1 MYQSNIYEY
10 LEEHNE
16 TKLLICKDDKEAKQI
31 ADVANL
37 LGYDTFVLPD
47 LRVNVGEDLRAYG
60 EDVHRMFT
68 HLAAYHASR
77 KKKVLISPL
86 RTLLVPFPK
95 QELFATKTL
104 EFGDTLNLNELKD
117 TLYQWGYHFTDI
129 AAQKGEVSF
138 RGDIIDIY
146 PIHVERPYRISL
158 FDEEVEAIH
167 YYDEVTQKRLPD
179 ELESL
184 EITPAFLALDKV
196 QHEVLKNRCERS
208 SYDTFVKDID
218 SLGLWHLDEL
228 GQSALE
234 QFKAVCASNIDDEL
248 KEVYELTEPLVPRKS
263 FLLPSIPEG
272 AKYRD
277 LEVVNPN
284 KLLESHKDK
293 KIIIIAKNESIVRGS
308 ELSSFE
314 NIEFVYQDGIVN
326 IMGNEKLIISLNK
339 PLKKKRVKKAT
350 IILDELK
357 PGDYVVHENHGV
369 GIFRGIEKRDV
380 LGATSEFVVIFY
392 QNEDSLLIPVSSLE
406 VIDRYVAEGGALPIL
421 DRLGKASFKKLK
433 GKVKE
438 KLFAIASQIINLSAQ
453 RHLKKG
459 IKLVSSEQV
468 AGSSEEREL
477 AQKIAAEHQLFLSK
491 AGFVHTED
499 QERAINEMLDDMGSG
514 RMMDRLLSADVGFGK
529 TEVAMNGMFVA
540 VRNGYQAMMIAP
552 TTLLSSQHYKSLKE
566 RFYDYGIK
574 VAKLDRFST
583 AKEKS
588 AILKGLAEGTID
600 MVVGTH
606 ALLKAKFKNLALV
619 IIDEEHKF
627 GVKQKEALKEIS
639 IDVHLLSM
647 SATPIPRSLN
657 LALSEVKSFSEIL
670 TPPTERQGVRTF
682 VKSYDDKVIKEA
694 ILREMRRGG
703 QTFYVFNSIAGIEEK
718 KKQLLEILPKLR
730 VAVLHSKISAKET
743 EDEMLKFE
751 DGEYDVL
758 LSTSIV
764 ESGIHMPHANTMIV
778 DGADNFGI
786 ADLHQLRGRVGRGG
800 REGYCYFMVTDKDRL
815 TDNAKK
821 RLIALESHS
830 DLGSGAVLA
839 FHDLEIRGGGNIIG
853 EAQSGHIKQIGYSL
867 YLRMLE
873 DAIRELSGQD
883 KEVAHNIDM
892 KLSIDAYLNEEL
904 IEEDRLRLELY
915 RRLSLCE
922 TTGEVYE
929 IEAEIADRFGK
940 LDTITR
946 QFIDVMVM
954 KVLAREQ
961 GISKVSSYGENV
973 FIEFREE
980 GKERVVL
987 KSRSKDDDDIIATA
1001 MRYLKK

>member
-1 MYQSNIYEY
+1 MYQSNIYQY
-10 LEEHNE
+10 LEELKE
-16 TKLLICKDDKEAKQI
+16 TKLLICNDDKEAVQI
-31 ADVANL
+31 RDVAVL

-47 LRVNVGEDLRAYG
+47 LRVAVGEDLRAYA
-60 EDVHRMFT
+60 EDIQLLFLQ
-68 HLAAYHASR
+68 LANFHTST

-86 RTLLVPFPK
+86 RTLLIPFPK
-95 QELFATKTL
+95 SEYFASQTI
-104 EFGDTLNLNELKD
+104 EFGETLKLQELKD

-129 AAQKGEVSF
+129 AAQRGEVSF

-146 PIHVERPYRISL
+146 PIDAEKPYRISL
-158 FDEEVEAIH
+158 FDEEVETIQH
-167 YYDEVTQKRLPD
+167 YDEGTQKRVSE
-179 ELESL
+179 ELEEL
-184 EITPAFLALDKV
+184 IFTPAFLALNNT
-196 QHEVLKNRCERS
+196 QYEELKNKCERS
-208 SYDTFVKDID
+208 TYDTFVKDID
-218 SLGLWHLDEL
+218 ALGLWHLEDL
-228 GQSALE
+228 GQNALE
-234 QFKAVCASNIDDEL
+234 QFSAIWASNLDDEL
-248 KEVYELTEPLVPRKS
+248 KEVYELTEPLVARKS
-263 FLLPSIPEG
+263 FLLPAIPEG
-272 AKYRD
+272 SRYRD
-277 LEVVNPN
+277 LEAVNPN

-293 KIIIIAKNESIVRGS
+293 KITIIAKNESIVRGS

-314 NIEFVYQDGIVN
+314 NIEFIYQEGIVN
-326 IMGNEKLIISLNK
+326 LLGSDKLILSLNK
-339 PLKKKRVKKAT
+339 PLKRKKVKKAS

-357 PGDYVVHENHGV
+357 PGDYVVHENYGV
-369 GIFRGIEKRDV
+369 GIFKGIEKREI
-380 LGATSEFVVIFY
+380 LGSLSEFVVMHY
-392 QNEDSLLIPVSSLE
+392 QNEDALLIPVSNLE
-406 VIDRYVAEGGALPIL
+406 VIDRYVAEGGSLPVL
-421 DRLGKASFKKLK
+421 DRMGKASFKKLK
-433 GKVKE
+433 AKVKE

-459 IKLVSSEQV
+459 IKLKNNMEEHAIFMSE
-468 AGSSEEREL
+468 
-477 AQKIAAEHQLFLSK
+477 

-499 QERAINEMLDDMGSG
+499 QEKAINAMLEDMGSG
-514 RMMDRLLSADVGFGK
+514 KMMDRLLSADVGFGK

-540 VRNGYQAMMIAP
+540 VKNGYQAMMIAP
-552 TTLLSSQHYKSLKE
+552 TTLLSSQHFKSLKE
-566 RFYDYGIK
+566 RFYEHGIK
-574 VAKLDRFST
+574 VGKLDRFST
-583 AKEKS
+583 TKERN
-588 AILKGLAEGTID
+588 GTLAALEDGRLD
-600 MVVGTH
+600 VVVGTH

-627 GVKQKEALKEIS
+627 GVKQKEALKEIA

-657 LALSEVKSFSEIL
+657 LAMSDVKSFSEIL

-694 ILREMRRGG
+694 ILREIRRGG
-703 QTFYVFNSIAGIEEK
+703 QVFYVFNSIAGIEAK
-718 KKQLLEILPKLR
+718 KKILLEILPKLR
-730 VAVLHSKISAKET
+730 IAVLHSKISAKET
-743 EDEMLKFE
+743 EDEMMLFE

-800 REGYCYFMVTDKDRL
+800 KEGYCYFMVTDKERL
-815 TDNAKK
+815 TENAKR
-821 RLIALESHS
+821 RLLALESHS

-873 DAIRELSGQD
+873 DAIKELSGQD

-922 TTGEVYE
+922 STGEVYD
-929 IEAEIADRFGK
+929 IESEIADRFGK

-946 QFIDVMVM
+946 QFIDVIVM
-954 KVLAREQ
+954 KVLAREK

-973 FIEFREE
+973 YIEFREE
-980 GKERVVL
+980 GLERIIL
-987 KSRSKDDDDIIATA
+987 KSSSKDDDDIIATA
-1001 MRYLKK
+1001 MGYLKK

>member
-10 LEEHNE
+10 LETLTVE
-16 TKLLICKDDKEAKQI
+16 KLLICNDDKEAVQI
-31 ADVANL
+31 RDVATL
-37 LGYDTFVLPD
+37 LGFDTFVLPD
-47 LRVNVGEDLRAYG
+47 LRVSAGEDLRAYA
-60 EDVHRMFT
+60 EDVQLLF
-68 HLAAYHASR
+68 LQLSKYHASQ
-77 KKKVLISPL
+77 KKKALISPL
-86 RTLLVPFPK
+86 RTLLIPFPK
-95 QELFATKTL
+95 SEYFASQTI
-104 EFGDTLNLNELKD
+104 EFGETINLQTLKD

-129 AAQKGEVSF
+129 AAQRGEVSF

-146 PIHVERPYRISL
+146 PIDAEKPYRISL
-158 FDEEVEAIH
+158 FDEEIETIQH
-167 YYDEVTQKRLPD
+167 YDEGTQKRVSE
-179 ELESL
+179 ELEEFSF
-184 EITPAFLALDKV
+184 TPAFLALDKA
-196 QHEVLKNRCERS
+196 QYEALKNRCERS

-218 SLGLWHLDEL
+218 SLGLWHLDDLAE
-228 GQSALE
+228 SALE
-234 QFKAVCASNIDDEL
+234 QFSGVWAANLDDEL

-263 FLLPSIPEG
+263 FLLPAIPEG
-272 AKYRD
+272 SRYRD
-277 LEVVNPN
+277 LEAVTPN

-293 KIIIIAKNESIVRGS
+293 KITIIAKNESIVRGS
-308 ELSSFE
+308 ELNSFE
-314 NIEFVYQDGIVN
+314 NIEFVYQEGIVN
-326 IMGNEKLIISLNK
+326 LLGDDRLILSLNK
-339 PLKKKRVKKAT
+339 PLKRKKVKKAS

-357 PGDYVVHENHGV
+357 PGDYVVHENYGV
-369 GIFRGIEKRDV
+369 GIFKGIEKREI
-380 LGATSEFVVIFY
+380 LGSLSEFVVMHY
-392 QNEDSLLIPVSSLE
+392 QNEDALLIPVSNLE
-406 VIDRYVAEGGALPIL
+406 VIDRYVAEGGALPVL
-421 DRLGKASFKKLK
+421 DRMGKASFKKLK
-433 GKVKE
+433 AKVKE

-459 IKLVSSEQV
+459 IKLKRNLEEHAIFMSE
-468 AGSSEEREL
+468 
-477 AQKIAAEHQLFLSK
+477 
-491 AGFVHTED
+491 AGFVHTDD
-499 QERAINEMLDDMGSG
+499 QERAINDMLDDMSSG
-514 RMMDRLLSADVGFGK
+514 KMMDRLLSADVGFGK

-540 VRNGYQAMMIAP
+540 VKNGYQAMMIAP

-566 RFYDYGIK
+566 RFYDHGIS
-574 VAKLDRFST
+574 VAKLDRFTT
-583 AKEKS
+583 AKEKNS
-588 AILKGLAEGTID
+588 ILKGLAEGTID
-600 MVVGTH
+600 VVVGTH

-627 GVKQKEALKEIS
+627 GVKQKEALKEIA

-657 LALSEVKSFSEIL
+657 LAMSEVKSFSEIL
-670 TPPTERQGVRTF
+670 TPPTERLGVRTF

-694 ILREMRRGG
+694 ILREIRRGG
-703 QTFYVFNSIAGIEEK
+703 QIFYVFNSIAGIEEK
-718 KKQLLEILPKLR
+718 KKVLLEILPKLR
-730 VAVLHSKISAKET
+730 IAVLHSKISAKET
-743 EDEMLKFE
+743 EDEMMKFE

-800 REGYCYFMVTDKDRL
+800 KEGYCYFMVTDKERL
-815 TDNAKK
+815 TENAKR
-821 RLIALESHS
+821 RLLALESHS

-873 DAIRELSGQD
+873 DAIKELSGQD

-922 TTGEVYE
+922 STGEVYE

-946 QFIDVMVM
+946 QFIDVIVM
-954 KVLAREQ
+954 KVLAREK
-961 GISKVSSYGENV
+961 GISKISSYGENV

-987 KSRSKDDDDIIATA
+987 KSNSKDDDDIISIA
-1001 MRYLKK
+1001 MEYLKK

>member
-10 LEEHNE
+10 LEALQEE
-16 TKLLICKDDKEAKQI
+16 KLLICKDDKEAVQI
-31 ADVANL
+31 RDIAVL
-37 LGYDTFVLPD
+37 LGFDAFVLPE
-47 LRVNVGEDLRAYG
+47 LRVSVGEDLRAYD
-60 EDVHRMFT
+60 EEI
-68 HLAAYHASR
+68 HLLFIQLASFYKSTKR
-77 KKKVLISPL
+77 KILISPL
-86 RTLLVPFPK
+86 RTLLIPFPK
-95 QELFATKTL
+95 AELFDTRTI
-104 EFGDTLNLNELKD
+104 EFGDTLDMQELKD

-129 AAQKGEVSF
+129 AASHGEVSF

-146 PIHVERPYRISL
+146 PIDAAQPYRISL
-158 FDEEVEAIH
+158 FDEEVETIQ
-167 YYDEVTQKRLPD
+167 YYDEGTQKRSSD
-179 ELESL
+179 ELEAL
-184 EITPAFLALDKV
+184 TFPPAFLALN
-196 QHEVLKNRCERS
+196 QTQYEALRNRTERS
-208 SYDTFVKDID
+208 SYDTFVKDVD
-218 SLGLWHLDEL
+218 SLGLWHLDDL
-228 GQSALE
+228 GESALTL
-234 QFKAVCASNIDDEL
+234 FDGVLASALDDEL
-248 KEVYELTEPLVPRKS
+248 KEIYELDEPLIARNA
-263 FLLPSIPEG
+263 FELPSIPEG
-272 AKYRD
+272 NKYRD
-277 LEVVNPN
+277 LEAVDPN
-284 KLLESHKDK
+284 KLLKSHKDK
-293 KIIIIAKNESIVRGS
+293 KITIIAKNESIVRGS
-308 ELSSFE
+308 QLDTFE
-314 NIEFVYQDGIVN
+314 NIEFVYQEGIVN
-326 IMGNEKLIISLNK
+326 LLGADKLILSLNK
-339 PLKKKRVKKAT
+339 PIKRKKVKKAT

-357 PGDYVVHENHGV
+357 PGDYVVHENYGV
-369 GIFRGIEKRDV
+369 GIFKGIEKRDV
-380 LGATSEFVVIFY
+380 LGATSEFVVMHY
-392 QNEDSLLIPVSSLE
+392 QNEDALLIPVSNLE

-421 DRLGKASFKKLK
+421 DKLGKASFKKLK
-433 GKVKE
+433 EKVRE

-459 IKLVSSEQV
+459 IKLKRDMEEHAIFMSE
-468 AGSSEEREL
+468 
-477 AQKIAAEHQLFLSK
+477 

-499 QERAINEMLDDMGSG
+499 QERAINDMLDDMSSG

-540 VRNGYQAMMIAP
+540 VKNGYQAMMIAP

-566 RFYDYGIK
+566 RFSGHDIK

-583 AKEKS
+583 TKEKN
-588 AILKGLAEGTID
+588 ATLKGLEDGTID
-600 MVVGTH
+600 VVVGTH
-606 ALLKAKFKNLALV
+606 ALLKVKFKNLALV

-657 LALSEVKSFSEIL
+657 LAMSEVKSFSEIL

-703 QTFYVFNSIAGIEEK
+703 QIFYVFNSIAGIEEK
-718 KKQLLEILPKLR
+718 KKQLLEVLPKLR
-730 VAVLHSKISAKET
+730 IAVLHSKISAKET
-743 EDEMLKFE
+743 EDEMMLFG

-786 ADLHQLRGRVGRGG
+786 ADLHQLRGRVGRGTK
-800 REGYCYFMVTDKDRL
+800 EGYCYFMVTDKERL
-815 TDNAKK
+815 TDNAKR
-821 RLIALESHS
+821 RLLALESHS

-873 DAIRELSGQD
+873 DAIKELSGQD
-883 KEVAHNIDM
+883 KEVAQNIDM
-892 KLSIDAYLNEEL
+892 KLSINAYLNEEL

-922 TTGEVYE
+922 STGEVYE
-929 IEAEIADRFGK
+929 IEEEIADRFGK
-940 LDTITR
+940 LDVITR
-946 QFIDVMVM
+946 QFIDVIVM
-954 KVLAREQ
+954 KVLAREK

-973 FIEFREE
+973 FIEFLDET
-980 GKERVVL
+980 KERVVL
-987 KSRSKDDDDIIATA
+987 KSPSKDDDDIISTA
-1001 MRYLKK
+1001 MGYLK